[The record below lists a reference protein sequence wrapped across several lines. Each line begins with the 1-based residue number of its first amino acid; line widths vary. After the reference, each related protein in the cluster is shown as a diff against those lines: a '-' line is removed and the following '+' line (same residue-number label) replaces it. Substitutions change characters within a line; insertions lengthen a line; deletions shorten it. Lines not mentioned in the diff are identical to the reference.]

1 MKYLATVEN
10 LIEKWDEPNNFA
22 FDIGYIVIHGVDEDD
37 AEFIQVTFGDKN
49 FYKTLAPIYASK
61 DVKKLQEVARSF
73 HIERKKSAYRAMT
86 KLVSN
91 DSRKPIKM
99 PKFASLHEAI
109 VSLELD
115 SGEKPTIVEVGNVLL
130 KPKSS

>member
-22 FDIGYIVIHGVDEDD
+22 FDIGYIVIHGIDEDN

-61 DVKKLQEVARSF
+61 DVKKLQEVAKSL
-73 HIERKKSAYRAMT
+73 HMERKKSAYRAMT

-91 DSRKPIKM
+91 DSRNQLKR
-99 PKFASLHEAI
+99 PKFTSLHEAI

-115 SGEKPTIVEVGNVLL
+115 SGEKPTIVEAGNVY
-130 KPKSS
+130 

>member
-37 AEFIQVTFGDKN
+37 AEFIQVTFGDK
-49 FYKTLAPIYASK
+49 T
-61 DVKKLQEVARSF
+61 F
-73 HIERKKSAYRAMT
+73 HMERKKSAYRAMT

-115 SGEKPTIVEVGNVLL
+115 SGEKPTIVEAGNVLL

>member
-10 LIEKWDEPNNFA
+10 LIEKWDEPKNFA
-22 FDIGYIVIHGVDEDD
+22 FDIGYIIIHGIDEDN

-61 DVKKLQEVARSF
+61 DVKKLKEVARSF
-73 HIERKKSAYRAMT
+73 HMERKNSAYHAMT
-86 KLVSN
+86 KLVFN
-91 DSRKPIKM
+91 ASRKLIKR

-115 SGEKPTIVEVGNVLL
+115 SGEKPTIVEAGNIY
-130 KPKSS
+130 